1 MINLRIGTVDIYLR
15 IKQKVFQGQVTL
27 CVSDALW
34 SWRSLRSQ
42 KKTPG
47 RRRKEGT
54 LSALL
59 WKTMGTN
66 ESEESPPGGKK
77 KCSRRYI
84 CCQWYWHRPPY
95 IYRLRVSYSSG
106 LTVDIISNTF
116 RLSLLLLEESAA
128 DFDDV
133 NWNWI
138 LLLSAAAPEIEK
150 EINWKRNSQHRQGQS
165 KKLRTSF
172 APAVAMAALFSR
184 TGIKRFSEFGRSG
197 WIRKTRLSVSASVR
211 SCALFDPS
219 LMLQRVLLAFPGE
232 KANAV
237 SANEV
242 LNKEASSTCRPPDDS
257 SVRAFFRKNDGKK
270 GKILLFEY
278 GGAGR
283 LRPYTSRKILFFLRI
298 LLP

>member
-47 RRRKEGT
+47 RRRNFVCAT
-54 LSALL
+54 LKDDGENGDERK
-59 WKTMGTN
+59 WR
-66 ESEESPPGGKK
+66 ESTGRQKK

-138 LLLSAAAPEIEK
+138 LLLSSAAAREIEK

-197 WIRKTRLSVSASVR
+197 WIRK
-211 SCALFDPS
+211 
-219 LMLQRVLLAFPGE
+219 
-232 KANAV
+232 N
-237 SANEV
+237 
-242 LNKEASSTCRPPDDS
+242 
-257 SVRAFFRKNDGKK
+257 
-270 GKILLFEY
+270 
-278 GGAGR
+278 
-283 LRPYTSRKILFFLRI
+283 
-298 LLP
+298 